1 MLGMLALPL
10 IPEPSGRSFIIS
22 SISFSSKAE
31 ADPAGLMV
39 LASEIPAWLVSEW
52 DRPLVT
58 HSEADVDEAG
68 DKLETEGGVRL
79 CGK

>member
-1 MLGMLALPL
+1 MFRDAIGLPL

-22 SISFSSKAE
+22 SISFSSIAE

-58 HSEADVDEAG
+58 HSEAGVEEAEG
-68 DKLETEGGVRL
+68 DKFETDGGVRL
-79 CGK
+79 